1 MEINRRDFLRLAGIA
16 SGSILVGCP
25 PNSNPPNPPTP
36 KPMKLDEAIPTLRW
50 TSYAPT
56 NFNPNSRIYPNE
68 ASVKED
74 FATLI
79 DYGFEGL
86 ITYESTHIFKDIP
99 KIALDNGFKGV
110 IMGIWDPNNNDEIAR
125 AKSSAD
131 YVSGYCVGNE
141 GLEGRYTLN
150 NLISAKNNLA
160 STGKPVT
167 TAEQIDHY
175 FATSDSRFNG
185 LLDFGDFFLPNA
197 HPFWFGIFNAQQAV
211 TFVDDYIAS
220 LQQERENK
228 LILVKETGYPTSGDS
243 RVSEQLQKD
252 FYTGLAALN
261 RINFS
266 YFEAFDQYW
275 KNWGA
280 VEPHWGLFDV
290 NRNPKLLA
298 QSL

>member
-56 NFNPNSRIYPNE
+56 NFNPNSGIYPNE

-110 IMGIWDPNNNDEIAR
+110 IMGIWDPYNSDEITR

-150 NLISAKNNLA
+150 DLTNVKNNLA
-160 STGKPVT
+160 STWKPVT

-197 HPFWFGIFNAQQAV
+197 HPFWFNIFNAQQAV
-211 TFVDDYIAS
+211 IFVDDYIAN
-220 LQQERENK
+220 LEGEGRNK
-228 LILVKETGYPTSGDS
+228 LILVKETGYPTSEDS

-266 YFEAFDQYW
+266 YFEAFDQPW
-275 KNWGA
+275 KS
-280 VEPHWGLFDV
+280 VEPHWGLFYSD
-290 NRNPKLLA
+290 RNPKLLA